1 MKRWTLTLVTIVAVA
16 MLGVALA
23 QEVIPPV
30 DLDPRTWF
38 ANPFAL
44 AGVVLAFTGFIR
56 TQLKTQGFVTLAV
69 SFGSGIALA
78 FAATLNLPYFGQLYT
93 GTFGEAIVL
102 GATAAV
108 IASGGWDV
116 VKGLLL
122 EAITKLGKQS

>member
-1 MKRWTLTLVTIVAVA
+1 MKRWTLTLLAIVAVA

-38 ANPFAL
+38 GNPFAL

-56 TQLKTQGFVTLAV
+56 AQLNTHGLVTLAI

-78 FAATLNLPYFGQLYT
+78 LGPRLICRTSGSSTMERSAKRSSSAPPRPSSPPAA
-93 GTFGEAIVL
+93 GT
-102 GATAAV
+102 
-108 IASGGWDV
+108 S
-116 VKGLLL
+116 
-122 EAITKLGKQS
+122 